1 MAAPFP
7 HVSAKGHRGA
17 AVMGIAVALGGG
29 AALGWAHI
37 GVLRA
42 LEERGVA
49 VRAIAGTSI
58 GALAAV
64 CYAANKLDALERIAR
79 STNWLRVLSY
89 LDFHLR
95 PGAMLGGRGILRDL
109 ELHLGR
115 LQFRDLWIP
124 SAAVAAD
131 LVTGKPVII
140 DHGPVSPAIMASI
153 AIPGLFRPVQYDGH
167 FLVDGG
173 VVMPVPVAAARK
185 IAPNMPVL
193 SINLQGDYHGR
204 RVATQIR
211 ARPKHSHNSM
221 AVVRASTMLLMAELA
236 RHSLALDPPDLAL
249 TLPVGHIE
257 IHDFTRAGELI
268 AIGHRAVM
276 EQIDDIERLAA
287 RAPVRRMVP

>member
-1 MAAPFP
+1 MA
-7 HVSAKGHRGA
+7 
-17 AVMGIAVALGGG
+17 IAVALGGG

-37 GVLRA
+37 GVMRA
-42 LEERGVA
+42 LDEKGIP

-58 GALAAV
+58 GSLAAI
-64 CYAANKLDALERIAR
+64 CYAANKLDQLERIAR
-79 STNWLRVLSY
+79 STNWLRMLSY
-89 LDFHLR
+89 LDLQLR

-109 ELHLGR
+109 ELHLGH

-131 LVTGKPVII
+131 LVTGEPVII
-140 DHGPVSPAIMASI
+140 DHGPVKPAIMASI

-167 FLVDGG
+167 VLVDGG
-173 VVMPVPVAAARK
+173 VVMPVPVVAARQL
-185 IAPNMPVL
+185 APRLPVL

-204 RVATQIR
+204 RVATAIR
-211 ARPKHSHNSM
+211 SRPRHSHNSM

-236 RHSLALDPPDLAL
+236 RHTLARDPPDLAL

-268 AIGHRAVM
+268 AIGHRAV
-276 EQIDDIERLAA
+276 IDQLGDIEALAA
-287 RAPVRRMVP
+287 RSPAGG

>member
-1 MAAPFP
+1 
-7 HVSAKGHRGA
+7 
-17 AVMGIAVALGGG
+17 MGIAVALGGG

-42 LEERGVA
+42 LDENGIP
-49 VRAIAGTSI
+49 VRAAAGTSI

-64 CYAANKLDALERIAR
+64 AYAANKLDALERIAR
-79 STNWLRVLSY
+79 STSWLRMLSY
-89 LDFHLR
+89 LDFHFR
-95 PGAMLGGRGILRDL
+95 PGAMLGGRSIMRDL
-109 ELHLGR
+109 DVHFGR
-115 LQFRDLWIP
+115 VQFRDLWIP

-140 DHGPVSPAIMASI
+140 DHGPVNPAIMASI

-173 VVMPVPVAAARK
+173 VVMPVPVRAARQ
-185 IAPNMPVL
+185 IAPTLPVL

-211 ARPKHSHNSM
+211 SRPKHSHNSM
-221 AVVRASTMLLMAELA
+221 SVVRASTMLLMAELA
-236 RHSLALDPPDLAL
+236 RHTLAADPPDLGL

-257 IHDFTRAGELI
+257 IHDFTRANELI
-268 AIGHRAVM
+268 AIGHKAV
-276 EQIDDIERLAA
+276 IDRLGDIEALAA
-287 RAPVRRMVP
+287 RAPQRVRL